1 VKTNVFAYK
10 GFVGIE
16 SSLQANGLLNSPA
29 EPGQLG
35 FVLDAAHV
43 NFSPEAVEELKK
55 VKRSGDDLGEV
66 DIFEASEGRVI
77 FGWLGGP
84 LKAFKPELI
93 EGSNSYDASLIKASE
108 EPVAI
113 PVEFK
118 EFIDG
123 YVNDVEEEGKD
134 PDSTAS

>member
-10 GFVGIE
+10 GFIGIE
-16 SSLQANGLLNSPA
+16 SSPEAEGLMNDPTHPR
-29 EPGQLG
+29 ELG
-35 FVLDAAHV
+35 FILDAAHV

-55 VKRSGDDLGEV
+55 VKKSGDDLGEI

-93 EGSNSYDASLIKASE
+93 EGSKSYDASLIKASE
-108 EPVAI
+108 KPVAI

-123 YVNDVEEEGKD
+123 YINDVEEEGKD